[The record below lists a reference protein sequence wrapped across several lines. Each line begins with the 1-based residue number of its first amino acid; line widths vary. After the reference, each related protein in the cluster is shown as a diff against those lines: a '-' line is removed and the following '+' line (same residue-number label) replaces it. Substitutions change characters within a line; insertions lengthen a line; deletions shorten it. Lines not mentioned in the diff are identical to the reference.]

1 MSLAKAWDQF
11 LDNNTSGTSCLGPL
25 AGLEKQR
32 AIYEA
37 TVNTLAD
44 ASATTLVLVS
54 RPQGAALRR
63 GGAHLQGAARLGVG
77 NQCLV
82 INGTFETQ
90 CPEDRDR
97 PGHAAARPVRD

>member
-11 LDNNTSGTSCLGPL
+11 LDKNTSGTSCLGPL

-32 AIYEA
+32 VIYEA

-54 RPQGAALRR
+54 RPQLCRAA
-63 GGAHLQGAARLGVG
+63 
-77 NQCLV
+77 
-82 INGTFETQ
+82 
-90 CPEDRDR
+90 
-97 PGHAAARPVRD
+97 